1 MFDDLYYIYHSLSSY
16 ILRLNLQLRNKEPG
30 MVACSR
36 SEHGSII
43 VENLNKNGQ
52 MLVEVL
58 CSMHRSLTFVKGL
71 ILYWEK
77 EKEKGKKKTTEQ
89 NIYAC

>member
-1 MFDDLYYIYHSLSSY
+1 
-16 ILRLNLQLRNKEPG
+16 

-77 EKEKGKKKTTEQ
+77 EKEKGKKKNHRTEYLCMLVQ
-89 NIYAC
+89 GSCFLYISSINYYYS

>member
-1 MFDDLYYIYHSLSSY
+1 
-16 ILRLNLQLRNKEPG
+16 
-30 MVACSR
+30 MVACYR

>member
-52 MLVEVL
+52 MLVEV
-58 CSMHRSLTFVKGL
+58 
-71 ILYWEK
+71 IPPPPP
-77 EKEKGKKKTTEQ
+77 KKKKKKPSIC
-89 NIYAC
+89 IYGLKF

>member
-52 MLVEVL
+52 MLVEV
-58 CSMHRSLTFVKGL
+58 
-71 ILYWEK
+71 IPPPPP
-77 EKEKGKKKTTEQ
+77 KKKKKKK
-89 NIYAC
+89 NLVYVYMG

>member
-1 MFDDLYYIYHSLSSY
+1 
-16 ILRLNLQLRNKEPG
+16 
-30 MVACSR
+30 MVACYR

-77 EKEKGKKKTTEQ
+77 EKEKRKKKTTEQ